1 MIKKTFGLFTAIL
14 FSCVTSNVQAQNSEK
29 EFIKENM
36 EFAAKQYN
44 LMLKTPSQGK
54 NGSGVMPH
62 SMRKDGTVSKGSIYL
77 WAAGFFPGSL
87 WYISDFL
94 GDKSLQDS
102 ALVYTRKMEPC
113 KTFTDNHDI
122 GFMMYCSYGNANR
135 FAPKTEYED
144 ILTES
149 AKSLCTRFRP
159 KAGVIQSWNGFRS
172 WHGDKVYD
180 FPVIIDNMMNLELLF
195 EATKLS
201 GDSTF
206 YNVAKKHADTT
217 MANHFRADN
226 SCYHAVDYDPETGEV
241 RKKQTAQGYADESS
255 WARGQ
260 AWALYGYTMCYRYTH
275 DAKYLAQAEKV
286 YNFIFGNKNL
296 PEDLV
301 PYWDFDAPKIPNE
314 PRDASAA
321 ACTASAL
328 YELSTYVT
336 DKGYKETADRIM
348 ERV

>member
-1 MIKKTFGLFTAIL
+1 
-14 FSCVTSNVQAQNSEK
+14 
-29 EFIKENM
+29 M

-77 WAAGFFPGSL
+77 WTAGFFPGSL

-195 EATKLS
+195 HASKVT
-201 GDSTF
+201 GDDT
-206 YNVAKKHADTT
+206 YKKVAVSHAEKVMKNQIRKDYSHYHIIYYDKETGAPIKGET
-217 MANHFRADN
+217 SQGYSDN
-226 SCYHAVDYDPETGEV
+226 SCW
-241 RKKQTAQGYADESS
+241 S
-255 WARGQ
+255 RGQ
-260 AWALYGYTMCYRYTH
+260 SWGSRH
-275 DAKYLAQAEKV
+275 
-286 YNFIFGNKNL
+286 G
-296 PEDLV
+296 
-301 PYWDFDAPKIPNE
+301 
-314 PRDASAA
+314 
-321 ACTASAL
+321 
-328 YELSTYVT
+328 
-336 DKGYKETADRIM
+336 
-348 ERV
+348 

>member
-77 WAAGFFPGSL
+77 WTAGFFPGSL

-180 FPVIIDNMMNLELLF
+180 FPVIIVN
-195 EATKLS
+195 
-201 GDSTF
+201 
-206 YNVAKKHADTT
+206 
-217 MANHFRADN
+217 
-226 SCYHAVDYDPETGEV
+226 
-241 RKKQTAQGYADESS
+241 KQTDI
-255 WARGQ
+255 
-260 AWALYGYTMCYRYTH
+260 LKM
-275 DAKYLAQAEKV
+275 
-286 YNFIFGNKNL
+286 
-296 PEDLV
+296 
-301 PYWDFDAPKIPNE
+301 KIK
-314 PRDASAA
+314 S
-321 ACTASAL
+321 
-328 YELSTYVT
+328 
-336 DKGYKETADRIM
+336 K
-348 ERV
+348 

>member
-77 WAAGFFPGSL
+77 WTAGFFPGSL

-195 EATKLS
+195 HASKVT
-201 GDSTF
+201 GDDT
-206 YNVAKKHADTT
+206 YKKVAVSHAEKVMKNQIRKDYSHYHIIYYDKETGAPIKGET
-217 MANHFRADN
+217 SQGYSDN
-226 SCYHAVDYDPETGEV
+226 SCW
-241 RKKQTAQGYADESS
+241 S
-255 WARGQ
+255 RGQ
-260 AWALYGYTMCYRYTH
+260 SWGITGLHCAI
-275 DAKYLAQAEKV
+275 AKPV
-286 YNFIFGNKNL
+286 IN
-296 PEDLV
+296 V
-301 PYWDFDAPKIPNE
+301 
-314 PRDASAA
+314 S
-321 ACTASAL
+321 
-328 YELSTYVT
+328 
-336 DKGYKETADRIM
+336 
-348 ERV
+348 